1 MRKKLLF
8 VVNVDWFFVSHRLP
22 IAVEAMREGYEVH
35 LATQMT
41 DLEDRLRDLGI
52 ICHPMKIDR
61 SYGGALHIIHFLWS
75 LFQLFRTLR
84 PDIVHLVSIKPVIFG
99 GIAARLTG
107 TKNVVASIS
116 GLGFVF
122 IAKGVKATLRRW
134 LVRFLYRLSL
144 GNGSAI
150 IIVQNTT
157 DREEFLKM
165 IGKPKMKTV
174 LVNGS
179 GVDMNEYT
187 VSPLPDGPCRV
198 LMGARLLRDKGLME
212 YMEAAQTLRAK
223 RPDMTFLIAG
233 DVDPG
238 NPATIDQDELA
249 NLKADGSV
257 EFLGHVSDMA
267 SLMASCHLV
276 VLPSYREGLPR
287 VLIEAAACGRAVVTT
302 DVPGCRDAIVPGKTG
317 LLAKSHDAQSL
328 TAAIEQASSDR
339 QLLEDMGK
347 AGRQFAETTFD
358 VQQVVDRH
366 MDVYKNLSAV

>member
-1 MRKKLLF
+1 MPKTLLF

-22 IAVEAMREGYEVH
+22 IAVEALRRGYEVH

-41 DLEDRLRDLGI
+41 DQEDKLRDLGI
-52 ICHPMKIDR
+52 ICHPMTIDR

-75 LFQLFRTLR
+75 LCRLFRDLR

-99 GIAARLTG
+99 GIAARLTR
-107 TKNVVASIS
+107 TQNVAASIS

-122 IAKGVKATLRRW
+122 VARGFKATLRRW

-144 GNGSAI
+144 GDGSAT

-157 DREEFLKM
+157 DRDEFLRM
-165 IGKPKMKTV
+165 IGKPQMKTV

-179 GVDMNEYT
+179 GVDLSEYT
-187 VSPLPDGPCRV
+187 VSPLPDGPYRV
-198 LMGARLLRDKGLME
+198 VMAARLLRDKGLME
-212 YMEAAQTLRAK
+212 YMEAARALRAK
-223 RPDMTFLIAG
+223 RLELTFLIAG

-238 NPATIDQDELA
+238 NPATINQDELA
-249 NLKADGSV
+249 ELKAEGTV
-257 EFLGHVSDMA
+257 EFLGHVQDMA

-302 DVPGCRDAIVPGKTG
+302 DVPGCRDAIVPAKTG

-328 TAAIEQASSDR
+328 TAAIEQATGDR
-339 QLLEDMGK
+339 QRLEDMGK

-358 VQQVVDRH
+358 IRQVVSRH
-366 MDVYKNLSAV
+366 MDVYDTLTAV